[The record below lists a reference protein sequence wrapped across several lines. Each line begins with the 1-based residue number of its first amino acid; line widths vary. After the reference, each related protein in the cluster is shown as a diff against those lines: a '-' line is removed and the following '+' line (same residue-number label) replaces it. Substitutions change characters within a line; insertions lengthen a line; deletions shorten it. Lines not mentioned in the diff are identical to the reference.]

1 MSFVEVKVA
10 ANVAYVKLNRPDMR
24 NAFDPSMIADITKA
38 FLDLGQRTDLC
49 AIVLHGAGKVFCAG
63 ADLNWMKVMVS
74 YTLNQNKED
83 ALKLFTM
90 FEVIAKCPLPV
101 IGLVQGAA
109 FGGALGLV
117 ACCDYVIADP
127 QTQFCFS
134 EVKLGIVPAVIS
146 AFINRKAVAAKV
158 RYFMMSGAVFNSQQA
173 AEAALVNEIAAAA
186 DFTGR
191 FEHVLNV
198 YKECGPEAVR
208 ETKKLLNDLPNLSWD
223 EQRKRTSEVIAERR
237 VSAEGQ
243 EGLKSFLE
251 KRSPSWR
258 KSE

>member
-1 MSFVEVKVA
+1 MSFVEIKEA
-10 ANVAYVKLNRPDMR
+10 AHVAYVKLNRPDIR

-38 FLDLGQRTDLC
+38 FIELEKRQDVR
-49 AIVLHGAGKVFCAG
+49 AIVLQGEGKVFCAG
-63 ADLNWMKVMVS
+63 ADLNWMREMVS
-74 YTLNQNKED
+74 YTLEQNKED
-83 ALKLFTM
+83 SLKLFGM
-90 FEVIAKCPLPV
+90 FEAIAKCSLPV

-117 ACCDYVIADP
+117 ACCDYVMADP

-134 EVKLGIVPAVIS
+134 EVKLGIAPAVIS
-146 AFINRKAVAAKV
+146 AFINRKATPGKV
-158 RYFMMSGAVFNSQQA
+158 RHFMMSGTVFNSQQA
-173 AEAALVNEIAAAA
+173 LDAGLVNEIAANT
-186 DFTGR
+186 DFTTR
-191 FEHVLNV
+191 LEHILKQ

-208 ETKKLLNDLPNLSWD
+208 ETKKLLNDIPELSWAD
-223 EQRKRTSEVIAERR
+223 QRKRTSQLISERR

-258 KSE
+258 NS